1 MEYIICMLIGVIIG
15 LVIAPITITI
25 KHDYPVKETETYEL
39 SEADKKFL
47 EEQQQMIDAARDIQ
61 RMFVGDDDDAE

>member
-15 LVIAPITITI
+15 LITAPITISI

-47 EEQQQMIDAARDIQ
+47 EEQQQMLDAARDIQ

>member
-15 LVIAPITITI
+15 LVIAPITISI
-25 KHDYPVKETETYEL
+25 KHDYPVKETETYAL

>member
-15 LVIAPITITI
+15 LVIAPITVII
-25 KHDYPVKETETYEL
+25 KHDNPVKETETYEL

>member
-15 LVIAPITITI
+15 LVIATISISI
-25 KHDYPVKETETYEL
+25 KHDDPVKETETYEL

>member
-1 MEYIICMLIGVIIG
+1 MEYIICVLIGMLIGM
-15 LVIAPITITI
+15 LLTPITIII
-25 KHDYPVKETETYEL
+25 KHDNPVKETETYEL

>member
-1 MEYIICMLIGVIIG
+1 MEYIICILIGAVIG
-15 LVIAPITITI
+15 LVIAPITISI
-25 KHDYPVKETETYEL
+25 KHETPVKETETYEL

>member
-1 MEYIICMLIGVIIG
+1 MEYIICMLIGVVIG
-15 LVIAPITITI
+15 LVIAPITVSI

-61 RMFVGDDDDAE
+61 RMFVGDDEDAE

>member
-1 MEYIICMLIGVIIG
+1 MEYIVCILIGMLIGM
-15 LVIAPITITI
+15 LMTPIKINI
-25 KHDYPVKETETYEL
+25 KHDNPVKETETYEL

-61 RMFVGDDDDAE
+61 RMFVGDDEDAE

>member
-15 LVIAPITITI
+15 LVIAPITISI
-25 KHDYPVKETETYEL
+25 KYDYPVKETETYEL

>member
-1 MEYIICMLIGVIIG
+1 MEYIICALLGVLLG
-15 LVIAPITITI
+15 FMVAPINIVI
-25 KHDYPVKETETYEL
+25 KHDQPVKETETYEL

-61 RMFVGDDDDAE
+61 RMFVGDDEDAE

>member
-1 MEYIICMLIGVIIG
+1 MEYIVCILIGMLIGM
-15 LVIAPITITI
+15 LMTPIKINI
-25 KHDYPVKETETYEL
+25 KHETPVKQTATYEL

-61 RMFVGDDDDAE
+61 RMFVGDDEDAE

>member
-15 LVIAPITITI
+15 LVISPITITI
-25 KHDYPVKETETYEL
+25 KHDNPVKETETYEL

>member
-1 MEYIICMLIGVIIG
+1 MEYIICMLFGVLLG
-15 LVIAPITITI
+15 FMVAPISISI
-25 KHDYPVKETETYEL
+25 KYDQPVKETEKYEL

-61 RMFVGDDDDAE
+61 RMFVGDDEDAE

>member
-25 KHDYPVKETETYEL
+25 KHDYPVKETEPYEL

-61 RMFVGDDDDAE
+61 RMFVGDDEDAE

>member
-1 MEYIICMLIGVIIG
+1 MEYIICMLIGVVIG
-15 LVIAPITITI
+15 LVIAPITISI

>member
-1 MEYIICMLIGVIIG
+1 MEYIICMLIGVVIG

-61 RMFVGDDDDAE
+61 RMFVGDDEDAE

>member
-1 MEYIICMLIGVIIG
+1 MEYIICMLIGAIIG

-25 KHDYPVKETETYEL
+25 KHDDPVKETETYEL

>member
-15 LVIAPITITI
+15 LIIAPITISI

>member
-1 MEYIICMLIGVIIG
+1 MEYIICMLIGAIIG
-15 LVIAPITITI
+15 LVTAPITISI
-25 KHDYPVKETETYEL
+25 KHDNPVKETETYEL

>member
-25 KHDYPVKETETYEL
+25 KHDNLVKETETYEL

>member
-15 LVIAPITITI
+15 FVIAPITISI
-25 KHDYPVKETETYEL
+25 KHDNPVKETETYEL

>member
-1 MEYIICMLIGVIIG
+1 MEYIVCMLIGAIIG
-15 LVIAPITITI
+15 LVIAPITISI
-25 KHDYPVKETETYEL
+25 KHDHPVKETETYEL

-61 RMFVGDDDDAE
+61 RMFVGDDEDAE

>member
-1 MEYIICMLIGVIIG
+1 MEYIICTLIGVIIG
-15 LVIAPITITI
+15 LIIAPITISI
-25 KHDYPVKETETYEL
+25 KYDHPVKETETYEL

>member
-1 MEYIICMLIGVIIG
+1 MEYIICMLVGVIIG
-15 LVIAPITITI
+15 LIIAPITISI
-25 KHDYPVKETETYEL
+25 KHETPVTKTETYEL

-61 RMFVGDDDDAE
+61 RMFVGDDEDAE

>member
-1 MEYIICMLIGVIIG
+1 MEYIICMLVGAIIG
-15 LVIAPITITI
+15 LVIAPITISI

>member
-15 LVIAPITITI
+15 LIIAPITISI
-25 KHDYPVKETETYEL
+25 KHETPVKETETYKL

>member
-15 LVIAPITITI
+15 LVIATITITI
-25 KHDYPVKETETYEL
+25 KHDNPVKETETYEL

>member
-1 MEYIICMLIGVIIG
+1 MEYIICMLVGVIIG
-15 LVIAPITITI
+15 LVIAPITISI
-25 KHDYPVKETETYEL
+25 KHDHPVEETETYEL

-61 RMFVGDDDDAE
+61 RMFVGDDEDAE

>member
-15 LVIAPITITI
+15 LIIAPITINI
-25 KHDYPVKETETYEL
+25 KHDNPVKETETYEL

>member
-1 MEYIICMLIGVIIG
+1 MEYIICMLVGVLIG
-15 LVIAPITITI
+15 LVIAPITISI

>member
-15 LVIAPITITI
+15 LVIAPITISI

-39 SEADKKFL
+39 SEADKKFR

>member
-25 KHDYPVKETETYEL
+25 KHETPVKETEIYEL

-61 RMFVGDDDDAE
+61 RMFVGDDEDAE